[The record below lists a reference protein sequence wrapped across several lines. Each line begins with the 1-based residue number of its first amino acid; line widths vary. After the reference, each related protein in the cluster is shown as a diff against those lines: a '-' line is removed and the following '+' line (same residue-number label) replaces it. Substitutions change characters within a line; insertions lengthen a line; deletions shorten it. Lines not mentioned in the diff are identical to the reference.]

1 MSGWWTVA
9 AGTYGVYLVVTA
21 VGLGWDGVLPGPS
34 RAQRRRT
41 PLDRVRAWM
50 AEAGLADVSV
60 AELLGVT
67 GLLAAVGGIIGGGAF
82 GGVLPPLGI
91 GVLAAT
97 LPVATYRH
105 RRAERRAAAEELWPS
120 MIEELRILTG
130 SAGRS
135 IPQALFEVG
144 RRSPDVLRPA
154 FDAAQREWVL
164 TTDLPRSL
172 RVLTTQL
179 GSPTA
184 DALVETLLVAHDL
197 GATDLDRR
205 LAEFTEDRRQNVQA
219 RKEARSKQAGVR
231 FARRF
236 VVLVPAGMAAAGMS
250 LGRGRAAYAS
260 TSGQLL
266 VAVGIALV
274 AACWVWSGTMLRL
287 PRADRVFR

>member
-21 VGLGWDGVLPGPS
+21 VGLGWDGVRPGP
-34 RAQRRRT
+34 RPVRRHR
-41 PLDRVRAWM
+41 PPVDRVRSWM

-67 GLLAAVGGIIGGGAF
+67 GLLAAVGAVIGGGAF

-91 GVLAAT
+91 GALAAT
-97 LPVATYRH
+97 IPAATYRH

-144 RRSPDVLRPA
+144 RSSPALLRPA
-154 FDAAQREWVL
+154 FESAHREWVL

-205 LAEFTEDRRQNVQA
+205 LAEFAEDRRQDVQA

-260 TSGQLL
+260 TAGQVL
-266 VAVGIALV
+266 VCVGIALV
-274 AACWVWSGTMLRL
+274 AACWMWSGTMLRL
-287 PRADRVFR
+287 PRAERVFR